1 MEKVENIIYQPK
13 TKNCIVCGAKFVY
26 QRQTMQYCS
35 NACKCKAFQTR
46 QINEQSIKQLKKIP
60 GIQHTRSK
68 QKYVSTETLN
78 GHQSIIDEQ
87 RQTINK
93 QKAYIEHLHKQAELF
108 MNQVTY
114 ETKQA
119 VEEAIRQAKTAMNM
133 FEDIKEKYYAELEK
147 NKELEKKLISSRDQM
162 IGTIGAAII
171 NKLKT

>member
-1 MEKVENIIYQPK
+1 
-13 TKNCIVCGAKFVY
+13 
-26 QRQTMQYCS
+26 
-35 NACKCKAFQTR
+35 
-46 QINEQSIKQLKKIP
+46 
-60 GIQHTRSK
+60 
-68 QKYVSTETLN
+68 
-78 GHQSIIDEQ
+78 
-87 RQTINK
+87 
-93 QKAYIEHLHKQAELF
+93 